1 MKEITIERTAI
12 DRFKAEWPCHNI
24 PADADLIVAAFADN
38 GDLID
43 YEISDSGDNLIFEYL
58 ANRHRTRNGWGK
70 RGNYGGAL
78 SALFDDAR
86 ERAIN
91 QFPQS
96 NILDNWVYA

>member
-1 MKEITIERTAI
+1 MNVITIKRTAI
-12 DRFKAEWPCHNI
+12 DRLKAQWPCHNI
-24 PADADLIVAAFADN
+24 PGDADLIVAAFADN

-43 YEISDSGDNLIFEYL
+43 YEICNHADNVIVENDD
-58 ANRHRTRNGWGK
+58 AGE
-70 RGNYGGAL
+70 AL
-78 SALFDDAR
+78 SALFDDAK